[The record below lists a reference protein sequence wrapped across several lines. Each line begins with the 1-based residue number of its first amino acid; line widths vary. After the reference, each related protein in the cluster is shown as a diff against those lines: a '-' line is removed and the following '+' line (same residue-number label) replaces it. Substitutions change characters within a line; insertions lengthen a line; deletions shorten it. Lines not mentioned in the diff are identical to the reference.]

1 MTWMGLSVVNVA
13 VQTPAVGVIFQL
25 PPVARAQEGSDVIC
39 STLQTLRRIS
49 KTDSSHDRQGVVVN
63 ALRAVAN
70 RCGQGDG
77 FPVAGVD
84 RGNVHMAHPGVQPV
98 VLMVTVTVMS
108 AALMLTHG
116 QALEAGLCVAP
127 RVAAQRKRSAKP
139 SKLVIIV
146 VGAGWCWMLLV
157 GWFEFDCTPRSLEFM
172 ALWGTGHQCGP
183 AGCPCG

>member
-13 VQTPAVGVIFQL
+13 VQTLAAVGAIFQIC
-25 PPVARAQEGSDVIC
+25 PVARAQEGSVVIC

-49 KTDSSHDRQGVVVN
+49 NTNSSHDRQEVVVN

-70 RCGQGDG
+70 WCSKGDR

-98 VLMVTVTVMS
+98 VLMVTVTVES

-116 QALEAGLCVAP
+116 QAPDGDPCVAP

-139 SKLVIIV
+139 S
-146 VGAGWCWMLLV
+146 
-157 GWFEFDCTPRSLEFM
+157 
-172 ALWGTGHQCGP
+172 
-183 AGCPCG
+183 